1 MQSLQSLKT
10 SLTLQKISAVVFT
23 LLFGTVGVAYLH
35 LSSAAKPSV
44 QLYLAPASA
53 QVADGDSFSVQ
64 VRIANPSGTS
74 VDYAKAYLA
83 FPINDLAVTSIST
96 TTTNFATGI
105 EQSYNNQTGTVH
117 IVREKNS
124 ASKSKDLALAT
135 ITFQGKAVSS
145 AVVYFSADSFVGLSS
160 HNSNLLSKM
169 SGGTYVV
176 TAPEATATNNPID
189 PTSSETYVPESS
201 DSFGGSEPPSSA
213 DGTAPVDPNPVI
225 VDDSGLLPHAPSST
239 TQARINTA
247 EQKHKPS
254 TAYLAAKLIGAG
266 IGLIATALLAAKFVL
281 LPRKQAAKKSRL
293 AMAASPS
300 IKLKKESAVVAM
312 PTILSA
318 GSDTKPSPSP
328 TLSVEPIAANKDSL
342 LSPDEIPHQANT
354 ASTQTAASKS
364 LEAEKRVPDMY
375 EAGEKRLDQEG
386 FPEAKE

>member
-1 MQSLQSLKT
+1 MQKVST
-10 SLTLQKISAVVFT
+10 VVFM
-23 LLFGTVGVAYLH
+23 LLFGTVGIAYLH

-74 VDYAKAYLA
+74 VDYAKVYLA

-96 TTTNFATGI
+96 TTSNFATGI
-105 EQSYNNQTGTVH
+105 EQAYNNQTGTLH

-124 ASKSKDLALAT
+124 ASKAKDLALAT

-169 SGGTYVV
+169 SGGTYSII
-176 TAPEATATNNPID
+176 APAGAPTSNPTD
-189 PTSSETYVPESS
+189 TSSSETIIPEPAN
-201 DSFGGSEPPSSA
+201 SFGDSLPPSSV
-213 DGTAPVDPNPVI
+213 DGAAPVDPNQVI

-239 TQARINTA
+239 TQSKINTVQ
-247 EQKHKPS
+247 QKTKHS
-254 TAYLAAKLIGAG
+254 TKRLLATLIGAG
-266 IGLIATALLAAKFVL
+266 IVLIATTLLAIKIL
-281 LPRKQAAKKSRL
+281 LLKRKKAAKESRL
-293 AMAASPS
+293 AIATSPS
-300 IKLKKESAVVAM
+300 IKLEKESTIVATPRTPDAINVNDSPSS
-312 PTILSA
+312 PTA
-318 GSDTKPSPSP
+318 GSNTKPSSSV
-328 TLSVEPIAANKDSL
+328 TLPVEPIATNTDSL
-342 LSPDEIPHQANT
+342 LSPEEIPHKAST
-354 ASTQTAASKS
+354 TSTQTAASKS
-364 LEAEKRVPDMY
+364 LATEKRVPDMY